1 MTARP
6 QPTRS
11 LDSTGGATSVLV
23 LAMITIQLGA
33 SIAKELLPTVGPGG
47 ATALRTLI
55 AATLLWAVW
64 KPWRAPRTATWLRA
78 VVVYGACLGAMN
90 LSFYGALARIP
101 LGLAVALEFIGPLG
115 VALFASRR
123 AVDFAWTLAAAAGIL
138 LIVPLRTGSG
148 VDPVGIGF
156 ALGAGLFWAL
166 YIVFGQRA
174 SNAGPSGPTA
184 ATGMAV
190 AALVAAPFGARA
202 VVAHAGEGA
211 VWLRAFAVAVC
222 SSALPYYLEMLALK
236 RLPAR
241 TFGVLMSLE
250 PAVAAVF
257 GFALLH
263 ERLSPSQWTAI
274 ALIIVAAAGSALTT
288 RARPVPVGS

>member
-6 QPTRS
+6 QSTTT
-11 LDSTGGATSVLV
+11 LDSTGGATGVLV
-23 LAMITIQLGA
+23 LAMISIQLGA
-33 SIAKELLPTVGPGG
+33 SIAKELLPSVGPSG
-47 ATALRTLI
+47 ATALRTSI

-64 KPWRAPRTATWLRA
+64 KPWRVPRTATWLRA

-90 LSFYGALARIP
+90 LMFYCALARIP
-101 LGLAVALEFIGPLG
+101 LGLAVALEFVGPLG

-123 AVDFAWTLAAAAGIL
+123 LVDFAWTLSAAAGIL
-138 LIVPLRTGSG
+138 LIVRLRGGHT
-148 VDPVGIGF
+148 VDVAGIGF
-156 ALGAGLFWAL
+156 ALAAGLCWAL

-184 ATGMAV
+184 AIGMAI
-190 AALVAAPFGARA
+190 AALVTVPFGAPV
-202 VVAHAGEGA
+202 VVAHVGDRT
-211 VWLRAFAVAVC
+211 VWLRALAIAVF

-250 PAVAAVF
+250 PAVAAVI
-257 GFALLH
+257 GFAILR
-263 ERLSPSQWTAI
+263 ERLAPSQWTAI

>member
-1 MTARP
+1 MARS
-6 QPTRS
+6 QPPPT
-11 LDSTGGATSVLV
+11 LDSTAGATGVLV
-23 LAMITIQLGA
+23 LAMISIQIGA
-33 SIAKELLPTVGPGG
+33 SIAKELLPSVGPSG

-64 KPWRAPRTATWLRA
+64 KPWRAPRTAKWLRA

-90 LSFYGALARIP
+90 LLFYSALARIP
-101 LGLAVALEFIGPLG
+101 LGLAVALEFVGPLG

-123 AVDFAWTLAAAAGIL
+123 AVDFAWTLSAAAGIL
-138 LIVPLRTGSG
+138 SIVPLRAGHG

-156 ALGAGLFWAL
+156 ALAAGACWAL

-184 ATGMAV
+184 AIGMAV
-190 AALVAAPFGARA
+190 AALVAVPFGVRA
-202 VVAHAGEGA
+202 VVAHATEHA
-211 VWLRAFAVAVC
+211 VWLRALVVAVC

-250 PAVAAVF
+250 PAIAAVA
-257 GFALLH
+257 GFAILH

-288 RARPVPVGS
+288 RPRPVPVGS

>member
-1 MTARP
+1 MARSR
-6 QPTRS
+6 PTLT
-11 LDSTGGATSVLV
+11 LDSTGGATGVLV
-23 LAMITIQLGA
+23 LAMISIQLGA
-33 SIAKELLPTVGPGG
+33 SIAKELLPSVGPSG
-47 ATALRTLI
+47 ATALRTSI

-64 KPWRAPRTATWLRA
+64 KPWRVPRTAKWLRA
-78 VVVYGACLGAMN
+78 VVAYGACLGVMN
-90 LSFYGALARIP
+90 LVFYCALARIP
-101 LGLAVALEFIGPLG
+101 LGLAVALEFVGPLG

-123 AVDFAWTLAAAAGIL
+123 AVDFAWTLSAAAGIL
-138 LIVPLRTGSG
+138 LIVPLRAGNG
-148 VDPVGIGF
+148 VDPVGVGF
-156 ALGAGLFWAL
+156 ALAAGVCWAL

-184 ATGMAV
+184 AIGMVV
-190 AALVAAPFGARA
+190 AALVTLPFGAHA
-202 VVAHAGEGA
+202 VVAHAAERA
-211 VWLRAFAVAVC
+211 VWLRALAVAVC

-250 PAVAAVF
+250 PAVAAVA
-257 GFALLH
+257 GFVILH

-288 RARPVPVGS
+288 RPRPVPVGS

>member
-1 MTARP
+1 VTARA
-6 QPTRS
+6 QPTTR
-11 LDSTGGATSVLV
+11 LDSTGGATGVLV
-23 LAMITIQLGA
+23 LAMISIQLGA
-33 SIAKELLPTVGPGG
+33 SIAKELLPSVGPSG

-55 AATLLWAVW
+55 AATLLWVVW
-64 KPWRAPRTATWLRA
+64 KPWRAPWTATWLRA

-90 LSFYGALARIP
+90 LLFYCALARIP
-101 LGLAVALEFIGPLG
+101 LGLAVALEFVGPLG

-123 AVDFAWTLAAAAGIL
+123 AVDFAWTVAAAAGIL
-138 LIVPLRTGSG
+138 LIVPLRAGSG
-148 VDPVGIGF
+148 VDPIGIGF
-156 ALGAGLFWAL
+156 ALAAGVCWAL

-174 SNAGPSGPTA
+174 SNAGASGPTA

-190 AALVAAPFGARA
+190 AALVTLPFGAQA
-202 VVAHAGEGA
+202 AFAHAAERA
-211 VWLRAFAVAVC
+211 VWLRALAVAVC

-250 PAVAAVF
+250 PAVAAVL
-257 GFALLH
+257 GFVILR

-274 ALIIVAAAGSALTT
+274 ALIILAAAGSALTT
-288 RARPVPVGS
+288 RPRPVPVGS

>member
-1 MTARP
+1 MARS
-6 QPTRS
+6 QPTPS
-11 LDSTGGATSVLV
+11 VDSAGGATGVLV
-23 LAMITIQLGA
+23 LAMISIQLGA
-33 SIAKELLPTVGPGG
+33 SIAKELLPSIGPTG
-47 ATALRTLI
+47 ATALRTSI

-64 KPWRAPRTATWLRA
+64 KPWRVPRSAKWLRA
-78 VVVYGACLGAMN
+78 VAVYGACLGAMN
-90 LSFYGALARIP
+90 LLFYCALARIP

-123 AVDFAWTLAAAAGIL
+123 LVDFAWTVSAAAGIVL
-138 LIVPLRTGSG
+138 VVPLRGG
-148 VDPVGIGF
+148 DHVDVGGIGF
-156 ALGAGLFWAL
+156 ALAAGACWAL

-184 ATGMAV
+184 ALGMAV
-190 AALVAAPFGARA
+190 AALVVAPFGATA
-202 VVAHAGEGA
+202 VVAHVAERS
-211 VWLRAFAVAVC
+211 VWLRALTIAVF

-250 PAVAAVF
+250 PAVAAMI
-257 GFALLH
+257 GFAILR

-274 ALIIVAAAGSALTT
+274 ALIIIAAAGSALTT
-288 RARPVPVGS
+288 RPRPVPVGS

>member
-1 MTARP
+1 
-6 QPTRS
+6 
-11 LDSTGGATSVLV
+11 
-23 LAMITIQLGA
+23 
-33 SIAKELLPTVGPGG
+33 
-47 ATALRTLI
+47 
-55 AATLLWAVW
+55 
-64 KPWRAPRTATWLRA
+64 
-78 VVVYGACLGAMN
+78 MN
-90 LSFYGALARIP
+90 LVFYCALARIP

-123 AVDFAWTLAAAAGIL
+123 AVDFAWTLAAAGGIL
-138 LIVPLRTGSG
+138 LIVPLRAGGG

-156 ALGAGLFWAL
+156 ALAAGLCWAL

-184 ATGMAV
+184 AVGMAV
-190 AALVAAPFGARA
+190 AALVAMPFGVQA
-202 VVAHAGEGA
+202 VVAHVAERA
-211 VWLRAFAVAVC
+211 VWLRALAVAVC

-257 GFALLH
+257 GVVMLH

-274 ALIIVAAAGSALTT
+274 ALIILAAAGSALTT
-288 RARPVPVGS
+288 RSRPVPVGS

>member
-1 MTARP
+1 MARSRP
-6 QPTRS
+6 GST
-11 LDSTGGATSVLV
+11 LDSTGGATGVLV
-23 LAMITIQLGA
+23 LAMLSIQLGA
-33 SIAKELLPTVGPGG
+33 SIAKELIPSVGPSG
-47 ATALRTLI
+47 ATALRTAI

-64 KPWRAPRTATWLRA
+64 KPWRVPRTATWLRA

-90 LSFYGALARIP
+90 LLFYCALARIP

-123 AVDFAWTLAAAAGIL
+123 PVDFAWTLCAAAGIL
-138 LIVPLRTGSG
+138 LIVPLGAGNG
-148 VDPVGIGF
+148 VDLVGIGF
-156 ALGAGLFWAL
+156 ALAAGLCWAL

-184 ATGMAV
+184 AIGMAV
-190 AALVAAPFGARA
+190 AALVTVPFGAPA
-202 VVAHAGEGA
+202 VAAHVAERA
-211 VWLRAFAVAVC
+211 VWLRALAIAIL

-250 PAVAAVF
+250 PASAAVI
-257 GFALLH
+257 GFAILR

-274 ALIIVAAAGSALTT
+274 ALIVLAAGGSARTT
-288 RARPVPVGS
+288 RPRPVPATW

>member
-1 MTARP
+1 MTARA
-6 QPTRS
+6 QSR
-11 LDSTGGATSVLV
+11 LDSTGGATGVL
-23 LAMITIQLGA
+23 LMAMISIQLGA
-33 SIAKELLPTVGPGG
+33 SIAKELLPSIGPSG
-47 ATALRTLI
+47 ATALRTSI

-78 VVVYGACLGAMN
+78 VVVYGACLGTMN
-90 LSFYGALARIP
+90 LVFYCALARIP

-123 AVDFAWTLAAAAGIL
+123 AVDFAWTLSAAAGIL
-138 LIVPLRTGSG
+138 LIVPLRAGSG
-148 VDPVGIGF
+148 VDPVGVGF
-156 ALGAGLFWAL
+156 ALGAGVCWAL

-184 ATGMAV
+184 AIGMAV
-190 AALVAAPFGARA
+190 AALVTMPIGAHA
-202 VVAHAGEGA
+202 VVAHAGERA
-211 VWLRAFAVAVC
+211 VWLRALAVAVF
-222 SSALPYYLEMLALK
+222 SSALPYYLEMLALR

-250 PAVAAVF
+250 PAVAAVL
-257 GFALLH
+257 GFAILR
-263 ERLSPSQWTAI
+263 ERLSPSQWAAI

-288 RARPVPVGS
+288 RSRPVPVGS

>member
-1 MTARP
+1 MTARS
-6 QPTRS
+6 QPTTR
-11 LDSTGGATSVLV
+11 LDSAGGATGVLV
-23 LAMITIQLGA
+23 LAMISIQLGA
-33 SIAKELLPTVGPGG
+33 SIAKELLPTVGPSG
-47 ATALRTLI
+47 ATALRTSI

-64 KPWRAPRTATWLRA
+64 KPWRAPRTGPWLRA
-78 VVVYGACLGAMN
+78 VAVYGACLGAMN
-90 LSFYGALARIP
+90 LAFYCALARIP

-123 AVDFAWTLAAAAGIL
+123 LVDFGWTLAAAAGIL
-138 LIVPLRTGSG
+138 LIVPRGGGHG
-148 VDPVGIGF
+148 VDVVGIGF
-156 ALGAGLFWAL
+156 ALTAGLCWAL

-184 ATGMAV
+184 AIGMAI
-190 AALVAAPFGARA
+190 AALVTVPLGAPA
-202 VVAHAGEGA
+202 VVAHVGDGA
-211 VWLRAFAVAVC
+211 VWLRALAVAVC

-250 PAVAAVF
+250 PAVAAMF
-257 GFALLH
+257 GLAILH

-288 RARPVPVGS
+288 RPRPVPVGA